1 MARTFLDFI
10 LTSTGR
16 ELEEKKQQILRSDV
30 IANNIKSSIP
40 IYFLLRKY
48 FNFFVVKKFPK
59 A

>member
-16 ELEEKKQQILRSDV
+16 ELEEKKQILRSDV